1 MKKFRDRLVPRFIR
15 LTKPYW
21 FSREKWLARGLLAFL
36 VVLMLS
42 NTGLLVL
49 LNQQTGEFSS
59 ALAAR
64 DPDRYWKSIYNTIGI
79 VIFAVPVYGLY
90 YYIRDKLTIH
100 WRRWMTGQFLKSY
113 FTNKAFYKLQIQ
125 RTDIDNPD
133 QRISQDVDTF
143 TGKAIYFLLI
153 FIEAGLQLIAFC
165 GVLWSISTTLVMVL
179 VLYAALGTLATAL
192 IFGRRL
198 VGINY
203 TQLRREADLRFSLV
217 RVRENAESIAFYRG
231 EDQESDVIM
240 RRFDEAFRNYKRLI
254 KWQFGLNIFQYAFTT
269 AALVIP
275 GVILARSVMAGDIEV
290 GRVVQATGAFAAIF
304 KALNTVV
311 EKFDALSLFG
321 AGIGRL
327 DRFRRSLDAAGKPP
341 ADDLHHIQTSE
352 GPLIEVKNVTL
363 QTPDANR
370 TLIKE
375 LSLSLGEGNSLLI
388 VGSSG
393 GGKSSLLRALA
404 GLWDTGDGEMVRPG
418 LDDMLFLPQRPYMII
433 GSLRAQLLY
442 PRTSA
447 KDVSDESIHEAL
459 EAVNLPHLIDRS
471 GGLDAEEDWG
481 RILSLGE
488 QQRVAFARALLTDR
502 PYVILDEATSAL
514 DEENEAELYELLAES
529 KARMISVS
537 HRPHLARYH
546 SHVLVLGSDE
556 NWEVVSSADYVE
568 GMKKAGRSLA
578 ALPDGR
584 VRKPRDSSKSGDRSV
599 TP

>member
-1 MKKFRDRLVPRFIR
+1 MKKFRDRLVPRFIS
-15 LTKPYW
+15 LTRPYW
-21 FSREKWLARGLLAFL
+21 FSKEKWLARGLLGLL

-64 DPDRYWKSIYNTIGI
+64 DPDRYWNSIYHTIVL
-79 VIFAVPVYGLY
+79 VIFAVPIYGLY
-90 YYIRDKLTIH
+90 YFVRDKLTIY
-100 WRRWMTGQFLKSY
+100 WRRWLTGRFLSSY
-113 FTNKAFYKLQIQ
+113 FKNNAYYKLL

-133 QRISQDVDTF
+133 QRISQDIDTF
-143 TGKAIYFLLI
+143 TGKAVYFLLI

-165 GVLWSISTTLVMVL
+165 GVLWSISTTLVTVL
-179 VLYAALGTLATAL
+179 ILYAAVGTLATAL
-192 IFGRRL
+192 LFGKKL

-231 EDQESDVIM
+231 EDQESAVVM
-240 RRFDEAFRNYKRLI
+240 SRFNEAFRNYNRLI
-254 KWQFGLNIFQYAFTT
+254 KWQLGLNLFQYAFTT
-269 AALVIP
+269 AAVIIP

-327 DRFRRSLDAAGKPP
+327 DRFRRVLDAAGSPP
-341 ADDLHHIQTSE
+341 DDDQKHIQTSE
-352 GPLIEVKNVTL
+352 GSLIEVKNVNL
-363 QTPDANR
+363 QTPGAKR
-370 TLIKE
+370 TLIKD
-375 LSLSLGEGNSLLI
+375 LSLGLADGEHLLI
-388 VGSSG
+388 VGASG
-393 GGKSSLLRALA
+393 GGKSSLLRVLA
-404 GLWDTGDGEMVRPG
+404 GLWDTGTGSVIRPS
-418 LDDMLFLPQRPYMII
+418 LDDMLFLPQRPYMIM

-442 PRTSA
+442 PRTSSR
-447 KDVSDESIHEAL
+447 DVSDERIHDAL

-481 RILSLGE
+481 SILSLGE

-514 DEENEAELYELLAES
+514 DEENEAELYEMLSES
-529 KARMISVS
+529 KSSMISVT

-556 NWEVVSSADYVE
+556 TWELVTSADYL
-568 GMKKAGRSLA
+568 GGLKRSGRTLA
-578 ALPDGR
+578 EIPENQR
-584 VRKPRDSSKSGDRSV
+584 RRRKPAG
-599 TP
+599 T

>member
-1 MKKFRDRLVPRFIR
+1 MKKFRDRLVPSFLA

-21 FSREKWLARGLLAFL
+21 FSEEKWLARGLLGLL

-64 DPDRYWKSIYNTIGI
+64 DPDRYWSSIRQTI
-79 VIFAVPVYGLY
+79 VLVLFAVPIYGLY
-90 YYIRDKLTIH
+90 YFIRDKLTIY
-100 WRRWMTGQFLKSY
+100 WRRWLTRRFLTSY
-113 FTNKAFYKLQIQ
+113 FKNKAFYKLIN

-133 QRISQDVDTF
+133 QRISQDIDTF
-143 TGKAIYFLLI
+143 TGKAVYFLLI

-165 GVLWSISTTLVMVL
+165 GVLWSISTTLVTVL
-179 VLYAALGTLATAL
+179 IVYAAVGTLATAL
-192 IFGRRL
+192 LFGRKL

-231 EDQESDVIM
+231 EEQEAGVVM
-240 RRFDEAFRNYKRLI
+240 GRFEEAFTNYNRLI
-254 KWQFGLNIFQYAFTT
+254 KWQLGLNLFQYLFTT
-269 AALVIP
+269 AAVVIP

-311 EKFDALSLFG
+311 EKFDALSLFA

-327 DRFRRSLDAAGKPP
+327 DRFRKVLDAAGSPP
-341 ADDLHHIQTSE
+341 DDGKEHIKSSE
-352 GPLIEVKNVTL
+352 GTLIEVKHVSL
-363 QTPDANR
+363 QTPGAKR
-370 TLIKE
+370 TLIQD
-375 LSLSLGEGNSLLI
+375 LSIGLPSGEHLLI
-388 VGSSG
+388 VGASG
-393 GGKSSLLRALA
+393 GGKSSLLRVLA
-404 GLWDTGDGEMVRPG
+404 GLWDTGKGEVVHPS

-447 KDVSDESIHEAL
+447 RDVTDERIHEAL

-514 DEENEAELYELLAES
+514 DEENEAELYELLSQS
-529 KARMISVS
+529 KSSMISVT

-546 SHVLVLGSDE
+546 TKVLVLGSDE
-556 NWEVVSSADYVE
+556 TWELVSSTDYL
-568 GMKKAGRSLA
+568 GGLRKAGRTLSEIPE
-578 ALPDGR
+578 ALR
-584 VRKPRDSSKSGDRSV
+584 RRRPRA
-599 TP
+599 TAT

>member
-1 MKKFRDRLVPRFIR
+1 MKKFRDRLVPRFIS
-15 LTKPYW
+15 LTRPYW
-21 FSREKWLARGLLAFL
+21 FSKEKWIARGLLGFL

-64 DPDRYWKSIYNTIGI
+64 DPDRYWKSIYYTVVL

-90 YYIRDKLTIH
+90 YYIRDRLTIH
-100 WRRWMTGQFLKSY
+100 WRRWLTGRFLSGY
-113 FTNKAFYKLQIQ
+113 FKNKAYYKLL

-133 QRISQDVDTF
+133 QRISQDIDTF

-153 FIEAGLQLIAFC
+153 FIEAILQLIAFC

-179 VLYAALGTLATAL
+179 VLYAAVGSLATAL
-192 IFGRRL
+192 IFGRKL

-231 EDQESDVIM
+231 EDQESAVVM
-240 RRFDEAFRNYKRLI
+240 ARFNEAFRNYSRLI
-254 KWQFGLNIFQYAFTT
+254 KWQFGLNIVQYAFTT
-269 AALVIP
+269 AAVVIP

-304 KALNTVV
+304 RALNTVV
-311 EKFDALSLFG
+311 EKFDALSLFA
-321 AGIGRL
+321 AGISRL
-327 DRFRRSLDAAGKPP
+327 DRFRRVLDSVGRPSEKDP
-341 ADDLHHIQTSE
+341 DHINTTE
-352 GPLIEVKNVTL
+352 GALVELQNVSL
-363 QTPDANR
+363 QTPEGKRA
-370 TLIKE
+370 LINN
-375 LSLSLGEGNSLLI
+375 LSLRLAEGEHLLI
-388 VGSSG
+388 VGASG
-393 GGKSSLLRALA
+393 GGKSSLLRVLA
-404 GLWDTGDGEMVRPG
+404 GLWDTGTGDVVRPS

-433 GSLRAQLLY
+433 GTLRAQLLY
-442 PRTSA
+442 PGTA
-447 KDVSDESIHEAL
+447 AGDVNDERIHEAL

-471 GGLDAEEDWG
+471 GGLEAEEDWG

-514 DEENEAELYELLAES
+514 DEENEAELYEMLAES
-529 KARMISVS
+529 KSSMISVS

-546 SHVLVLGSDE
+546 SHVLILGSDE
-556 NWEVVSSADYVE
+556 TWELVTSADYL
-568 GMKKAGRSLA
+568 GGLKRSGRTLA
-578 ALPDGR
+578 EIPESQRRHRHRPVA
-584 VRKPRDSSKSGDRSV
+584 K
-599 TP
+599 